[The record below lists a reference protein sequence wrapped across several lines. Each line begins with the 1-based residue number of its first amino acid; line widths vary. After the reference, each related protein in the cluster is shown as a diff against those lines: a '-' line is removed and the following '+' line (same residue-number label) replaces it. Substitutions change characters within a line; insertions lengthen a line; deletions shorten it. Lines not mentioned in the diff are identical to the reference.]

1 LRVFLQGS
9 DIPPTSRGIKKNY
22 RKKKEK
28 GNKEQGRVGISFMNQ
43 QPCVFFLTSTGH
55 GRVHISKPK
64 RGHSAGA
71 SATSSLGLL
80 GSSGFMAGKR
90 RTSCKW
96 RKIKTRHQTTDCTE
110 LATIQTHLYVV

>member
-1 LRVFLQGS
+1 VELKR
-9 DIPPTSRGIKKNY
+9 IKEKETKNKTSRDFLYEPAAVCI
-22 RKKKEK
+22 
-28 GNKEQGRVGISFMNQ
+28 
-43 QPCVFFLTSTGH
+43 FFLTSTGH

-110 LATIQTHLYVV
+110 LATIQTHLYVI